1 MADPTSSPRIS
12 PELAELIR
20 RYDPEESVG
29 YLIKQA
35 HLSFQRAV
43 DAEMTALDLTAMQWG
58 PLMLLAMG
66 RGETAAEL
74 ARNACSDTGAMTRM
88 LDRLESKGLI
98 RRVRSAEDRRVLK
111 LELTEEG
118 VRAAEQVPQRLH
130 DAVDL
135 HTRDFSEQEV
145 QQLKSLLRRMAANGA
160 QRG

>member
-1 MADPTSSPRIS
+1 MADSTSSPRIS

-35 HLSFQRAV
+35 HLSLQRAV

-74 ARNACSDTGAMTRM
+74 ARSACSDTGAMTRM

-98 RRVRSAEDRRVLK
+98 RRVRSAEDRRVIK

-118 VRAAEQVPQRLH
+118 VRATEQVPQRLH

-135 HTRDFSEQEV
+135 HIRDFSEQEV
-145 QQLKSLLRRMAANGA
+145 QQLKSLLRRMTANGA

>member
-1 MADPTSSPRIS
+1 MADSTSSPRIS

-35 HLSFQRAV
+35 HLSLQRAV

-66 RGETAAEL
+66 RGDTAAEL
-74 ARNACSDTGAMTRM
+74 ARSACSDTGAMTRM

-98 RRVRSAEDRRVLK
+98 RRVRSAEDRRVIK

-118 VRAAEQVPQRLH
+118 VRATEQVPQRLH

-135 HTRDFSEQEV
+135 HIRDFSEQEV
-145 QQLKSLLRRMAANGA
+145 QQLKSLLRRMTANGA